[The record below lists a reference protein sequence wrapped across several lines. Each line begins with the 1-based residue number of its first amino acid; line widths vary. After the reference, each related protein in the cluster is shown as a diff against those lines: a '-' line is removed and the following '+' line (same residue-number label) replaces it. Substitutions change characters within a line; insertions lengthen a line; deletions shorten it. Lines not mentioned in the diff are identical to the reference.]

1 MQDLLRYLILQA
13 EAATCNLVSGTN
25 NSKSFVKMLSC
36 SPSGELNES
45 LESNTAL
52 ETHTGVTWRATP
64 PEDGEMSAVLP
75 ARSVGRN

>member
-1 MQDLLRYLILQA
+1 MQGLLQYLILQA
-13 EAATCNLVSGTN
+13 EAATCNLVSGAN
-25 NSKSFVKMLSC
+25 NSKPFVKIQSC

-64 PEDGEMSAVLP
+64 PEDDEMSAVLP
-75 ARSVGRN
+75 AHSVARN